1 MKHGSMR
8 HYPSGRK
15 KSYNAWGTSS
25 SSPKKYVPEFEPL
38 VVSADAAPYRRDTVV
53 YKSLE
58 ATATVLCNQPE
69 ALSRAEKVKISS
81 GYTIAPAYNKG
92 AYQVIPRDLVENIGK

>member
-15 KSYNAWGTSS
+15 KSFNAWTT
-25 SSPKKYVPEFEPL
+25 KKRFVTKFEPL
-38 VVSADAAPYRRDTVV
+38 ENMSEPYRRDTKEYQSVSNNV
-53 YKSLE
+53 QC
-58 ATATVLCNQPE
+58 TVNE
-69 ALSRAEKVKISS
+69 TLSREERIEISS

-92 AYQVIPRDLVENIGK
+92 AYQVIPRDQVENIGK